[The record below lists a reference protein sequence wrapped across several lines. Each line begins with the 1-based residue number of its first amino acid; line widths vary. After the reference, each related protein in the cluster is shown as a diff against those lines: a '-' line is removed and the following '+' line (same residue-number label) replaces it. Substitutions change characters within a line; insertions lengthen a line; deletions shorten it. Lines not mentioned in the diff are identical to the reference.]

1 MLDRLS
7 RDCFSSMKAFTSA
20 VQPSNPHNAA
30 LHLDEGAVGFWE
42 RHATAGHAVMSR
54 AELRAGIEAEFK
66 FKISP
71 AALTRVL
78 GDADGVR
85 REDVGRVV
93 AALVKPFGPPPPDY
107 R

>member
-1 MLDRLS
+1 MLERLS
-7 RDCFSSMKAFTSA
+7 GDCFSSVKAFTSA
-20 VQPSNPHNAA
+20 VRPSNPHYAA
-30 LHLDEGAVGFWE
+30 LRLDEGSMGFWE
-42 RHATAGHAVMSR
+42 RHATPGDAVMSR
-54 AELRAGIEAEFK
+54 AELRAGIEGEFK
-66 FKISP
+66 CKITP

-93 AALVKPFGPPPPDY
+93 AALVKPFGPPPPAY